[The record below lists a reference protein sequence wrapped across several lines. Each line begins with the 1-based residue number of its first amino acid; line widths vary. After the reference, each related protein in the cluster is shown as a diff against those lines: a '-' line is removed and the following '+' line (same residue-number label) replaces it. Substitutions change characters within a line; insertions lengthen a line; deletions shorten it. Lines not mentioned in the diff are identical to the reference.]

1 MALRPRSLLAM
12 ARADLLERVRRPA
25 FMVTL
30 GFALWAAT
38 VFTPPLESP
47 YVTLQIHGHRGIY
60 NSAWVGAL
68 TAILCVMFFSIAGFY
83 LTRSAVENDR
93 RTGVGAILGTTPMSR
108 LEYTL
113 AKWLANY
120 GVLAA
125 MVAVV
130 AIGAA
135 AMQMAR
141 GEDRHLDLLAIG
153 TPFACLVLPS
163 MAITAGVAVLF
174 ETLPGLRGGLGNAVF
189 LFTWMPALAAVPLN
203 VDAPNPWQDP
213 LGVNMVL
220 AQMIHAAG
228 EHFPDVRANPGS
240 YSMGFTF
247 RPGGWHLT
255 TFRWDGPAWTPVFL
269 VSRLAWAAFGAGL
282 AALAAIPF
290 DRFAGERGPAIGRK
304 RGAGASGA
312 VLAVAGEPIAR
323 VAEARASD
331 LVAPQRGRGALGKL
345 VVAELRLMF
354 HGLPRIWFVV
364 PLGLVIAS
372 AFVPVT
378 AAGKV
383 AGIAWVWPVLQW
395 SQLGCR
401 DRRHGTESLLLS
413 SPHPIGRPLAAAWI
427 AGFALALAMGAGLAL
442 RSLLHGDV
450 ATFVA
455 ILCGAAFVPAL
466 ALALGTWTGASK
478 TFEILYLI
486 LWYAGPLNGIP
497 FLDYSGGAG
506 HGAAPGFAIAAAGL
520 FALAAA
526 GRARRL
532 RD

>member
-1 MALRPRSLLAM
+1 M

-30 GFALWAAT
+30 GFALWAANL
-38 VFTPPLESP
+38 FTPPLGAP

-60 NSAWVGAL
+60 NSEWVGAM

-83 LTRSAVENDR
+83 LTRSAVDNDR
-93 RTGVGAILGTTPMSR
+93 RTGVGAILGTTAMSR

-120 GVLAA
+120 GLLAA

-141 GEDRHLDLLAIG
+141 GEDRHLDLLAIA
-153 TPFACLVLPS
+153 TPFACLVLPA

-174 ETLPGLRGGLGNAVF
+174 ETVPGLRGGLGNAVF
-189 LFTWMPALAAVPLN
+189 LFTWMPAIAAVQLRTE
-203 VDAPNPWQDP
+203 APSPWSDP

-220 AQMIHAAG
+220 WQMIHAAG
-228 EHFPDVRANPGS
+228 EQFADVRANPGS

-247 RPGGWHLT
+247 RTGGWHLT
-255 TFRWDGPAWTPVFL
+255 TFRWDGPEWTPLIL
-269 VSRLAWAAFGAGL
+269 VSRLVWVVFGAGL
-282 AALAAIPF
+282 AAVAAIPF
-290 DRFAGERGPAIGRK
+290 DRFAGERGLAKK
-304 RGAGASGA
+304 RARANGAA
-312 VLAVAGEPIAR
+312 VAVAGEPTTR
-323 VAEARASD
+323 VLAAHASD
-331 LVAPQRGRGALGKL
+331 LVAPAQRGRGALGRL

-372 AFVPVT
+372 AFVPIA

-395 SQLGCR
+395 SQLGSR
-401 DRRHGTESLLLS
+401 DRRHGTEALMLS
-413 SPHPIGRPLAAAWI
+413 SPHPIARPMAAAWI
-427 AGFALALAMGAGLAL
+427 AGFALALAMGAGLSL

-450 ATFVA
+450 MTFAAVLA
-455 ILCGAAFVPAL
+455 GAAFVPAM

-478 TFEILYLI
+478 TFEILYLV

-497 FLDYSGGAG
+497 FLDYAGGTGAG
-506 HGAAPGFAIAAAGL
+506 AARGFAIAAAIL
-520 FALAAA
+520 LALACA
-526 GRARRL
+526 GRARQL
-532 RD
+532 RR